1 MQKWEIFEQNASS
14 FLNTLYPNF
23 KFENIG
29 STDSNAPDI
38 KAFDKEGKHLFN
50 IEAKFSPAQAGQ
62 IVILNNG
69 STFEFSDKSMN
80 KRINST
86 DSIIEYLN
94 NNYNKYAEITQSAIL
109 IEVDS
114 DHLYSFIEEQYNLK
128 GNQWIIA
135 SSQASSLNPSSVC
148 LIPTNELRYNFEVS
162 ASLRRKKSGTRDA
175 PKKNRE
181 NIEKIISTICDKY
194 AIETNGKKTILH
206 GDIGSHPY
214 ELLDNLYLSKKGSN
228 KYEIKVRSNTNNINV
243 MFSLKLKDGYQ
254 FKSKE
259 FSTYLN
265 SFK

>member
-1 MQKWEIFEQNASS
+1 MQKWKIFEQNASS

-23 KFENIG
+23 KFETIG
-29 STDSNAPDI
+29 STDSNVPDI

-86 DSIIEYLN
+86 DLIIEYLN
-94 NNYNKYAEITQSAIL
+94 NNYNKYAEVAQSAIL

-114 DHLYSFIEEQYNLK
+114 ELLYSFIEEQYHLK

-135 SSQASSLNPSSVC
+135 SSQASSLNSSSVC
-148 LIPTNELRYNFEVS
+148 LIPANELRDNFEVS

-181 NIEKIISTICDKY
+181 HVKKIISTIWDEY
-194 AIETNGKKTILH
+194 DIETDGKKTILRR
-206 GDIGSHPY
+206 DIGSHPC
-214 ELLDNLYLSKKGSN
+214 ELPDNLYLSKKGDN
-228 KYEIKVRSNTNNINV
+228 EYEIKVRSNTNNINV
-243 MFSLKLKDGYQ
+243 MFSLKLKDGCQ
-254 FKSKE
+254 FKGKE